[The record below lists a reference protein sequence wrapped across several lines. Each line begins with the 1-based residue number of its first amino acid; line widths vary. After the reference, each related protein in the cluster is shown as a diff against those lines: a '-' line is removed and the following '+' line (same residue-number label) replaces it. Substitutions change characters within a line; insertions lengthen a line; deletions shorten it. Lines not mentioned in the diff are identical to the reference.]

1 MLKIFFRC
9 DVFIRLS
16 VNFLNNFCRKTMR
29 IYLLILFTLVLG
41 ACTKTV
47 ETVYHEDKDLTRFT
61 TKPFKTEKKNKEIE
75 LVAEKEC
82 SGKVICTDQEIK
94 LRVIHAGRFTFLKG
108 KDLDLETEQGQ
119 INLNQR
125 DYSYTYDSLR
135 KAKDGTSG
143 LLTEQFL
150 IWVSES
156 DFKKAAHAE
165 QATMYIGEF
174 AFELTSEERIPWQIL
189 MDKGRLLEIMD
200 EEQQREYG
208 QYQHETKGKKQH
220 DVRKKRMVSE
230 AAESTWKM
238 VQDSNNPEDFRYFLE
253 QFPDSP
259 YAIPA
264 KLKLKQLERNNQ

>member
-1 MLKIFFRC
+1 MLNIFFRC

-125 DYSYTYDSLR
+125 DYSYTYDSMR
-135 KAKDGTSG
+135 KAKGGTSG

-165 QATMYIGEF
+165 QATMNIGEY

-220 DVRKKRMVSE
+220 DLRKKRMVSE

>member
-1 MLKIFFRC
+1 
-9 DVFIRLS
+9 
-16 VNFLNNFCRKTMR
+16 MR

-47 ETVYHEDKDLTRFT
+47 DTVYHEDKDLTRFT

-94 LRVIHAGRFTFLKG
+94 LRVIHAGRFAFLKG

-125 DYSYTYDSLR
+125 DYSYTYDTLR

-165 QATMYIGEF
+165 LATMYIGEF

-264 KLKLKQLERNNQ
+264 KLKLKQLERGKE

>member
-1 MLKIFFRC
+1 MLNIFFRC

-125 DYSYTYDSLR
+125 DYSYTYDTLR

-150 IWVSES
+150 IWVSEP

-165 QATMYIGEF
+165 QATLYIGEF

-220 DVRKKRMVSE
+220 DLRKKRMVSE

-238 VQDSNNPEDFRYFLE
+238 VQDSSNPEDFRYFLE

>member
-1 MLKIFFRC
+1 MLNIFFRC

-94 LRVIHAGRFTFLKG
+94 LKVIHSGRFTFLKG

-125 DYSYTYDSLR
+125 EYSYTYDTLR

-143 LLTEQFL
+143 VLTEQFL

-165 QATMYIGEF
+165 QATLYIGEF

-264 KLKLKQLERNNQ
+264 KLKLKQLERGKE

>member
-1 MLKIFFRC
+1 MLNIFFRC

-125 DYSYTYDSLR
+125 DYSYTYDTLR

-165 QATMYIGEF
+165 QATMYIGDY
-174 AFELTSEERIPWQIL
+174 AFELTSEGRIPWQIL

-264 KLKLKQLERNNQ
+264 KLKLKQLDRGKE